1 MFHEKVLYKLL
12 YIILKNQTDNSGT
25 IIHKA
30 DTLDIKKSVLL
41 FLCGELY
48 PARKKVVILSNEI
61 SLKNSHGLRNLDY
74 ANSLLQEIDHVLL

>member
-25 IIHKA
+25 IMHKA
-30 DTLDIKKSVLL
+30 DTLDIKKSALL
-41 FLCGELY
+41 FLCGESY

-61 SLKNSHGLRNLDY
+61 PLKNSHGLRNLD
-74 ANSLLQEIDHVLL
+74 